1 MSFRIFISSTAED
14 LRDYRRKVDA
24 VLRLERHP
32 VAMETFSAMSGQPVS
47 ECVRMAAEADAVIC
61 IVAHRL
67 GYVPQVE
74 LGGDGERSITWL
86 EVDAAKRA
94 GKPVFAFLVDPNA
107 PWTGQKEQDRL
118 TSEPEKALEIAKAV
132 QKLQEFKTWLG
143 RECTLATFTSPQDL
157 ETQVTAALA
166 NFKPQ
171 TSDLPPPRAWKPLF
185 CHALQLAQHFRGRT
199 ARLNDL
205 KEWLRVPVTPDRV
218 LSVVAAGGAGKTA
231 LVNKALH
238 EAKLS
243 DRAGVF
249 IWSFYEDPHTDAFLR
264 AAYLYFTGEKDT
276 PTGGMLERLQQAL
289 SGDTPHVL
297 VLDGLERVQCD
308 EGPRRRGELED
319 LQLKRF
325 VRALAGGLGSARALV
340 TSRFPLVDLE
350 DFKGAGHRAVAL
362 DDLDLPVAIAVLR
375 AWNVKGEDAALARA
389 IEPLNMGGAYHALSV
404 AVLGSYLGNF
414 EHGDPTRAPQF
425 SLADAKEA
433 DPRAA
438 RLYRV
443 LEQYA
448 KAFTASE
455 RDLLAR
461 LALFPRGV
469 KVEILGWIVQSGGE
483 IAGALVG
490 LADRQLTIHLERLRG
505 LGLVFRYDTDGQI
518 VYSAHPFLR
527 DFFRN
532 LLEPNRNPSTSQRAP
547 NSRPASKGSHPIR
560 ATQRFWINTNY

>member
-1 MSFRIFISSTAED
+1 MRWRED
-14 LRDYRRKVDA
+14 W
-24 VLRLERHP
+24 
-32 VAMETFSAMSGQPVS
+32 VAP
-47 ECVRMAAEADAVIC
+47 
-61 IVAHRL
+61 
-67 GYVPQVE
+67 
-74 LGGDGERSITWL
+74 ERS
-86 EVDAAKRA
+86 
-94 GKPVFAFLVDPNA
+94 
-107 PWTGQKEQDRL
+107 
-118 TSEPEKALEIAKAV
+118 S
-132 QKLQEFKTWLG
+132 
-143 RECTLATFTSPQDL
+143 
-157 ETQVTAALA
+157 
-166 NFKPQ
+166 
-171 TSDLPPPRAWKPLF
+171 
-185 CHALQLAQHFRGRT
+185 
-199 ARLNDL
+199 
-205 KEWLRVPVTPDRV
+205 
-218 LSVVAAGGAGKTA
+218 
-231 LVNKALH
+231 
-238 EAKLS
+238 
-243 DRAGVF
+243 
-249 IWSFYEDPHTDAFLR
+249 
-264 AAYLYFTGEKDT
+264 
-276 PTGGMLERLQQAL
+276 
-289 SGDTPHVL
+289 
-297 VLDGLERVQCD
+297 
-308 EGPRRRGELED
+308 RRG
-319 LQLKRF
+319 
-325 VRALAGGLGSARALV
+325 
-340 TSRFPLVDLE
+340 FPLVDLE

-389 IEPLNMGGAYHALSV
+389 IEPLNMGGVYHALSV